1 MDWKEQRQT
10 ITKKMIASIVFQRE
24 DNIYKMSVIQEIFNM
39 CLEEME
45 LALENGEKVSI
56 GEIGSLS
63 PSVHTPRTY
72 NIGEMNHEDGNTPYT
87 TIKFGRKKGNKQRM
101 NNKYLQNIEDGKY
114 GLGYGCMCTPQQIA
128 ILEDKG
134 YIKEND

>member
-1 MDWKEQRQT
+1 MDWIEQRQT
-10 ITKKMIASIVFQRE
+10 ITKKMIASRVFQRE

-56 GEIGSLS
+56 GEIGALS
-63 PSVHTPRTY
+63 PCVHSQRTF
-72 NIGEMNHEDGNTPYT
+72 NFGEMNLVVGNKPYT
-87 TIKFGRKKGNKQRM
+87 TIKLSRKKGNKQRM

>member
-10 ITKKMIASIVFQRE
+10 ITKKMIASRVFQRE

-45 LALENGEKVSI
+45 IGLENGEKVSI

-63 PSVHTPRTY
+63 PSVHTPR
-72 NIGEMNHEDGNTPYT
+72 ISRRKGE
-87 TIKFGRKKGNKQRM
+87 R
-101 NNKYLQNIEDGKY
+101 
-114 GLGYGCMCTPQQIA
+114 
-128 ILEDKG
+128 
-134 YIKEND
+134 